1 MIPLLR
7 QYTVQPGWV
16 ESRDFLL
23 GFAILQAFPGPN
35 FNFAVYLGVLALPHN
50 PGEWIVQ
57 SSLCAVGPPR

>member
-35 FNFAVYLGVLALPHN
+35 FNFAAYLGVLALPHN
-50 PGEWIVQ
+50 PGELPMLV
-57 SSLCAVGPPR
+57 SLSLVSRS